1 MSLDQ
6 TQAIKSFGG
15 IAAEGRPREGVTLKK
30 LHIWS
35 AWTGWMFTAGFLIAV
50 CPLLAWTIPPYMGPS
65 MSALEVKQ
73 FYLDHL
79 FQIRVGAYIGMIAS
93 AFYYPWGAA
102 IAAMLRRVEQGRPPI
117 LTYTQLGAVGVAVFN
132 SVLYFF
138 WMGYCAFRADT
149 MDPEML
155 RSLND
160 FQYILLEFEV
170 FPLSLW
176 ALVIGLAILQ
186 DKSERPVFPRWVAWV
201 NFWFAGLVST
211 GQFMIFFKEGPM
223 AWNGL
228 LAVYWPAFV
237 FFFWICAMSTFMIRA
252 LKREYGVNPNADT
265 GTYI

>member
-1 MSLDQ
+1 MDLKQ
-6 TQAIKSFGG
+6 THVWA
-15 IAAEGRPREGVTLKK
+15 
-30 LHIWS
+30 
-35 AWTGWMFTAGFLIAV
+35 AWTGWIFTAGFLLAV
-50 CPLLAWTIPPYMGPS
+50 CPLLAWTIPPHHGPS
-65 MSALEVKQ
+65 FTALQVKE
-73 FYLDHL
+73 FYVEHL
-79 FQIRVGAYIGMIAS
+79 NRIRAGAFIGMVAS

-102 IAAMLRRVEQGRPPI
+102 IAAMLRRVENGRPPI

-149 MDPEML
+149 MAPEAL
-155 RSLND
+155 QSLND

-176 ALVIGLAILQ
+176 AVAIGFAILL

-201 NFWFAGLVST
+201 NFWFAGLVMT

-237 FFFWICAMSTFMIRA
+237 FFFWICAMSTFMIKA
-252 LKREYGVNPNADT
+252 LKREYGVTPEADT
-265 GTYI
+265 SRYL